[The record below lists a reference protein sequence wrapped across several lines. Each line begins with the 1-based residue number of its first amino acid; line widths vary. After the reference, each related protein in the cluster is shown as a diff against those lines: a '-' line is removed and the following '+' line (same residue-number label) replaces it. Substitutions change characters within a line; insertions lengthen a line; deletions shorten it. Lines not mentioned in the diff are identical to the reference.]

1 MKKKNE
7 EITLSYEQISKE
19 NEKFRS
25 QNLNQNKIDLKSIM
39 QTIYNECP
47 ILDHEDSQNIIDKF
61 KMIGPFNIDDE
72 IKKSDLEISFD
83 EKNYKIGCI

>member
-1 MKKKNE
+1 
-7 EITLSYEQISKE
+7 
-19 NEKFRS
+19 
-25 QNLNQNKIDLKSIM
+25 M

-72 IKKSDLEISFD
+72 IKKSDVEISFD
-83 EKNYKIGCI
+83 EKNYKIGYV